1 VRGENAHS
9 AEKAVGRPALLGGP
23 TMLSRAPRPVS
34 VRRRVSFAAA
44 VFATSRPCHALVTAA
59 ARNAVSREGF
69 MLGGKEFQYAL

>member
-1 VRGENAHS
+1 
-9 AEKAVGRPALLGGP
+9 
-23 TMLSRAPRPVS
+23 MLSRAPRPVS